1 MLREHLT
8 ALTVLCA
15 ILLSPSRGAAQ
26 EEMDFETC
34 MADCDQHF
42 KKVQDADGDCPK
54 VLGNINNDLG
64 LVREQLTD
72 PRLCTGK
79 HRLACKEWAAASMD
93 ALDKI
98 RTHLVDVKDCRN
110 AKAAQIKEHLW
121 ALTPAKA
128 CRGDGAYTDLHDYM
142 SGNKKMVQAVSES
155 GAVYPFE
162 IVPIPMGDDLWGQAP
177 YCDPPLKPH
186 KRFVSPML
194 EFFVTL
200 SSLEPW
206 QACAIQCK
214 EPTPEQR
221 RLFKSRDAVD
231 AIEKSFEE
239 LRAERL
245 NRGLAR
251 AEAFET
257 RGMRVHPC
265 RVYAK
270 LDAECAELEKD
281 ISDLRETISGL
292 LPQEPPATDDILN
305 VERAV
310 EGLDVQVSRLDVDAL
325 AQACSEEDQL
335 AVQLEERRRALI
347 DKLQRTEDISLEAWE
362 TFDHLGR
369 PGDACEYTLDCNL
382 PMLCKAGKCAS
393 KVSMQEVLDI
403 MEDSKALE
411 AEALAYEIYDV
422 GGLREAASATL
433 DSLEGRLKGLRRQLL
448 DLGWEAEL
456 AGWREAFRTSVDE
469 KVDALTGSATETLSA
484 REDIPRDLLQDPMAC
499 RRSIRELEGLV
510 SDLAA
515 AREVLGNEDPV
526 TNPRWVSVQLS
537 KVTKAADALD
547 AAQAACDEHCLEAEP
562 ETDWMVYG
570 LGAAG
575 GILALVILGFVVFRK
590 RLLTGR

>member
-8 ALTVLCA
+8 ALLVLC
-15 ILLSPSRGAAQ
+15 IISLVPRYGSAQ
-26 EEMDFETC
+26 EEVDFETC
-34 MADCDQHF
+34 MSDCDQHF
-42 KKVQDADGDCPK
+42 KKVQDADGDCAK
-54 VLGNINNDLG
+54 VLENIHNDLG

-79 HRLACKEWAAASMD
+79 HRLACKEWAEASMD

-98 RTHLVDVKDCRN
+98 RALLINVKDCRQ
-110 AKAAQIKEHLW
+110 AAAAEIKQHLW
-121 ALTPAKA
+121 TLTPAKS

-142 SGNKKMVQAVSES
+142 SGNQKMVQAVSQS

-162 IVPIPMGDDLWGQAP
+162 IVSIPLGDDLWGQAP

-186 KRFVSPML
+186 QQYVSPML

-206 QACAIQCK
+206 QACAVLCK

-221 RLFKSRDAVD
+221 RLFKSRDALV
-231 AIEKSFEE
+231 AVEKAFEE

-245 NRGLAR
+245 NRGQDR
-251 AEAFET
+251 AEAFEA

-281 ISDLRETISGL
+281 ITDVRESISSL
-292 LPQEPPATDDILN
+292 LPQDPPATDAILN
-305 VERAV
+305 VERQV
-310 EGLDVQVSRLDVDAL
+310 EGLDVQISRLDVDAL
-325 AQACSEEDQL
+325 AQACAEEDHL
-335 AVQLEERRRALI
+335 AVQLEERRRALV

-362 TFDHLGR
+362 AFDHLGR
-369 PGDACEYTLDCNL
+369 PGDPCEYTLDCNL
-382 PMLCKAGKCAS
+382 PMLCREGKCAS

-403 MEDSKALE
+403 MERSKELE
-411 AEALAYEIYDV
+411 AEALAYEIYDL
-422 GGLREAASATL
+422 GGLQETASTTL
-433 DSLEGRLKGLRRQLL
+433 DSLEGRLKGLRQQLL

-456 AGWREAFRTSVDE
+456 GSWRDAFRTSVDE
-469 KVDALTGSATETLSA
+469 KVDALTGAAEETLSA
-484 REDIPRDLLQDPMAC
+484 RKGVPREQLQDPMAC
-499 RRSIRELEGLV
+499 RRSVRELEGLV

-537 KVTKAADALD
+537 KVTKAAEALG

-570 LGAAG
+570 LAAAG
-575 GILALVILGFVVFRK
+575 GFFFLVVLGFVVFRK